1 MRIGEF
7 ARRGGVSASK
17 VRFYEAEG
25 LLPQSARSANGYR
38 NYDEADLRVIGFV
51 DRARALGFTLSEI
64 ALFMSRPALARRA
77 KEGVVSA
84 LEAKLAEADRLMA
97 ELTERRSRIAAML
110 ADLKNGPH
118 PPRC

>member
-7 ARRGGVSASK
+7 AKRGRVSASK

-25 LLPQSARSANGYR
+25 LLPQAARSANGYR
-38 NYDEADLRVIGFV
+38 NYGEADLRIIGFV
-51 DRARALGFTLSEI
+51 HRARALGFTLAEI

-84 LEAKLAEADRLMA
+84 LEAKLAEADGLIA
-97 ELTERRSRIAAML
+97 ELTERRGRIAAML
-110 ADLKNGPH
+110 AELKDDSH
-118 PPRC
+118 

>member
-7 ARRGGVSASK
+7 ARRSGVSASK

-38 NYDEADLRVIGFV
+38 NYGEADLRLIGFV
-51 DRARALGFTLSEI
+51 DRARALGFTLAEI
-64 ALFMSRPALARRA
+64 ALFMSHPALARQA
-77 KEGVVSA
+77 KEGVVPA

-97 ELTERRSRIAAML
+97 ELTKRRDRIAAML
-110 ADLKNGPH
+110 VELKERPH
-118 PPRC
+118 PPRR